1 MYKDNSRAMGN
12 RMKINRLLEITILL
26 INKGTITAK
35 ELADRFEVST
45 RTIYRD
51 IDVLSGAGVPVYTNK
66 GSKGGICL
74 LEDYALNKAIFNEH
88 ESDSLML
95 ALKTLQATKYPQL
108 DGVLDKMGAM
118 FKNVVHNDWVNIEF
132 PQWGSGPNEDNKF
145 DKIKHAILS
154 RKVITFEYV
163 NAQDSK
169 SVRSVEPVQLVF
181 KGQAWYL
188 WGFCAVRDEFRTF
201 RISRIKNLAVTDKSF
216 QKRLS
221 ASTGENG
228 TSTESNFADAVPP
241 TSFKLRFQP
250 EILHR
255 VYDDFNEDLITRNA
269 DGTCD
274 ISLCM
279 PEDEWVYGYILSF
292 GSNAEVLEPAHLREI
307 IFNRLKKTLSYYEV
321 E

>member
-1 MYKDNSRAMGN
+1 
-12 RMKINRLLEITILL
+12 MKINRLLEITILL
-26 INKGTITAK
+26 INKGAITAK

-88 ESDSLML
+88 ESNSLVL
-95 ALKTLQATKYPQL
+95 AIKTLQAIRYPQL

-118 FKNVVHNDWVNIEF
+118 FKNAAHSDWVNIEF
-132 PQWGSGPNEDNKF
+132 PQWGSGPNEDDKF
-145 DKIKHAILS
+145 VKIKHAILN
-154 RKVITFEYV
+154 RKIITFEYV
-163 NAQDSK
+163 NAQDKK
-169 SVRSVEPVQLVF
+169 SDRSVEPVQLIF
-181 KGQAWYL
+181 RGQAWYL

-216 QKRLS
+216 QKRLIANTGVDE
-221 ASTGENG
+221 ASNEN
-228 TSTESNFADAVPP
+228 NPADAVPD
-241 TSFKLRFQP
+241 TTFKLRFQP

-255 VYDDFNEDLITRNA
+255 VYDDFNEELIARNA
-269 DGTCD
+269 DGTYD
-274 ISLCM
+274 ITFSM

-292 GSNAEVLEPAHLREI
+292 GSYAEVLEPAHLRNI
-307 IFNRLKKTLSYYEV
+307 IYSRLKKTLSHYEV

>member
-1 MYKDNSRAMGN
+1 
-12 RMKINRLLEITILL
+12 MKINRLLEITILL

-51 IDVLSGAGVPVYTNK
+51 VDVLSGAGVPVYTNK

-74 LEDYALNKAIFNEH
+74 LEDFALNKAIFNEH

-95 ALKTLQATKYPQL
+95 ALKTLQATRYPQI

-118 FKNVVHNDWVNIEF
+118 FKNAAHSDWVNIEF

-145 DKIKHAILS
+145 DKIKQAILN
-154 RKVITFEYV
+154 RKVITFDYV
-163 NAQDSK
+163 NAQGGRS
-169 SVRSVEPVQLVF
+169 SRSVEPVQLVF

-188 WGFCAVRDEFRTF
+188 WGFCTVRDEFRTF
-201 RISRIKNLAVTDKSF
+201 RISRIKNLAVTDKTF
-216 QKRLS
+216 QKRAS
-221 ASTGENG
+221 VNIRGNGASTENDPVV
-228 TSTESNFADAVPP
+228 TVPP
-241 TSFKLRFQP
+241 TTFILRFQP

-255 VYDDFNEDLITRNA
+255 VYDDFNEELITRHP

-274 ISLCM
+274 ITMCM

-292 GSNAEVLEPAHLREI
+292 GSYVEVLEPLHLRNI
-307 IFNRLKKTLSYYEV
+307 IFNRLKKALAYYEA

>member
-1 MYKDNSRAMGN
+1 
-12 RMKINRLLEITILL
+12 MKINRLLEITILL

-66 GSKGGICL
+66 GSKGGISL
-74 LEDYALNKAIFNEH
+74 LEGYALNKAIFNEH

-95 ALKTLQATKYPQL
+95 ALKTLQATKYPQI
-108 DGVLDKMGAM
+108 DSVLDKMGAM

-145 DKIKHAILS
+145 VKIKTAILN
-154 RKVITFEYV
+154 RKVITFDYV
-163 NAQDSK
+163 NAQGGRSF
-169 SVRSVEPVQLVF
+169 RSVEPVQLIF

-188 WGFCAVRDEFRTF
+188 WGFCSLREEFRTF
-201 RISRIKNLAVTDKSF
+201 RISRVKNLVVTDKSF

-221 ASTGENG
+221 DNIAENG
-228 TSTESNFADAVPP
+228 ASNENHSADAVPL
-241 TSFKLRFQP
+241 TTFTLRFQP

-255 VYDDFNEDLITRNA
+255 VYDDFDDELITRNA

-274 ISLCM
+274 ITFSM

-292 GSNAEVLEPAHLREI
+292 ANHAEVLEPDHLKKI
-307 IFNRLKKTLSYYEV
+307 ICNRLKKALSYYEI

>member
-1 MYKDNSRAMGN
+1 
-12 RMKINRLLEITILL
+12 MKINRLLEITILL

-74 LEDYALNKAIFNEH
+74 LEDYALNKAILNEH

-95 ALKTLQATKYPQL
+95 AVKTLQATQYPQL

-118 FKNVVHNDWVNIEF
+118 FKNAARNDWVNIEF
-132 PQWGSGPNEDNKF
+132 SQWGSGPNEDNKF
-145 DKIKHAILS
+145 VKIKNAILGC
-154 RKVITFEYV
+154 KVITFDYV
-163 NAQDSK
+163 NAQGGK
-169 SVRSVEPVQLVF
+169 SFRSVEPVQLIF

-188 WGFCAVRDEFRTF
+188 WGFCTVRDEFRTF
-201 RISRIKNLAVTDKSF
+201 RISRIKNLSVTDKSF

-221 ASTGENG
+221 GNNGEEGASNENH
-228 TSTESNFADAVPP
+228 SSDAVPL
-241 TSFKLRFQP
+241 TTFKLRFQP

-255 VYDDFNEDLITRNA
+255 VYDDFNDELIRRNA

-274 ISLCM
+274 ITFSM

-292 GSNAEVLEPAHLREI
+292 GSYAEVLEPPHLRNI
-307 IFNRLKKTLSYYEV
+307 IYNRLKKNLSHYET